1 MIFETIHNQVF
12 IETKLAKI
20 EIFPNYENED
30 FSGKFFFFV
39 ENYSK
44 ILRVTKQRKMF
55 QTRNFNAR
63 NIIHKFS
70 INTVS
75 E

>member
-30 FSGKFFFFV
+30 FSGKFFFLWKTTRKFFASR
-39 ENYSK
+39 SK
-44 ILRVTKQRKMF
+44 EKCFKPEILMLG
-55 QTRNFNAR
+55 
-63 NIIHKFS
+63 I
-70 INTVS
+70 
-75 E
+75 

>member
-30 FSGKFFFFV
+30 FSGKIFFFV
-39 ENYSK
+39 EN
-44 ILRVTKQRKMF
+44 
-55 QTRNFNAR
+55 
-63 NIIHKFS
+63 
-70 INTVS
+70 
-75 E
+75 

>member
-30 FSGKFFFFV
+30 FSGKIFFLCGKLL
-39 ENYSK
+39 ENSSRHEAK
-44 ILRVTKQRKMF
+44 KNVSNQ
-55 QTRNFNAR
+55 
-63 NIIHKFS
+63 KF
-70 INTVS
+70 
-75 E
+75 

>member
-12 IETKLAKI
+12 IETKLTEI
-20 EIFPNYENED
+20 EIFPIMKMRILE
-30 FSGKFFFFV
+30 GKNFCV

-44 ILRVTKQRKMF
+44 IVRVTKQRKMF

-63 NIIHKFS
+63 NIIHKFMM
-70 INTVS
+70 NTVS

>member
-30 FSGKFFFFV
+30 FSGKIFFFV

-44 ILRVTKQRKMF
+44 ILQKNVSNQ
-55 QTRNFNAR
+55 
-63 NIIHKFS
+63 KF
-70 INTVS
+70 
-75 E
+75 

>member
-12 IETKLAKI
+12 IETKLTEI
-20 EIFPNYENED
+20 EIFPIMKMRILE
-30 FSGKFFFFV
+30 GKIFCV

-44 ILRVTKQRKMF
+44 IVRVTKQIKMF

-63 NIIHKFS
+63 NIIHKFMM
-70 INTVS
+70 NTVS